1 MVCKYFGWFV
11 VLNIC
16 MPGVCFVMIF
26 LVKNL
31 FCNEIVFII
40 VVMKMNWKNCRK
52 IHHNLL
58 ILLIQLNN

>member
-16 MPGVCFVMIF
+16 MPVVCFVMIF

-40 VVMKMNWKNCRK
+40 VVMKMNWK
-52 IHHNLL
+52 
-58 ILLIQLNN
+58 

>member
-16 MPGVCFVMIF
+16 MSDICFVMIF

-31 FCNEIVFII
+31 FRNEIVFII
-40 VVMKMNWKNCRK
+40 VVMKMNWK
-52 IHHNLL
+52 
-58 ILLIQLNN
+58 